1 MMAARGLARL
11 FALFFALFLVCGAV
25 RADEIEIR
33 EAELRVGD
41 DGIVL
46 NAEFS
51 FDLNARLAEAVRN
64 GIPLYFVVE
73 FELTR
78 PRWYWFDE
86 KTLTRSLQLRL
97 SYHALSRQYRVSTG
111 ALHLS
116 FATLEQAEGVMRRVR
131 NWVLAERLSLP
142 AEAEFEAAVRM
153 RLDRTLLPKP
163 FQLSALTNSEWHL
176 ESPWKKFPLRVP
188 PASPAPVESR
198 ESARGEAR

>member
-1 MMAARGLARL
+1 MAVRRIAPVLALMLGLLLA
-11 FALFFALFLVCGAV
+11 CDIV
-25 RADEIEIR
+25 RADEIEVR
-33 EAELRVGD
+33 ETELRAGE
-41 DGIVL
+41 DGLVL

-51 FDLNARLAEAVRN
+51 FDLNARLTDAVRN

-131 NWVLAERLSLP
+131 NWVLVERSLLQADAEYEEIGR
-142 AEAEFEAAVRM
+142 AHV
-153 RLDRTLLPKP
+153 
-163 FQLSALTNSEWHL
+163 
-176 ESPWKKFPLRVP
+176 
-188 PASPAPVESR
+188 
-198 ESARGEAR
+198 

>member
-1 MMAARGLARL
+1 MRRTAQLLAL
-11 FALFFALFLVCGAV
+11 LLGLFLAGGVA

-33 EAELRVGD
+33 ETELRFGE
-41 DGIVL
+41 DGLVL

-51 FDLNARLAEAVRN
+51 FDLNARLADAVRN

-86 KTLTRSLQLRL
+86 KTLTRSLQMRL
-97 SYHALSRQYRVSTG
+97 SYHALSRQYRLSTG
-111 ALHLS
+111 ALSLS
-116 FATLEQAEGVMRRVR
+116 FATLDQAEGVMRRVR
-131 NWVLAERLSLP
+131 NWVIAERPSLP
-142 AEAEFEAAVRM
+142 ADAEFEAAVRM

-176 ESPWKKFPLRVP
+176 ESTWKKFPLRVP
-188 PASPAPVESR
+188 SSAPAPVESR
-198 ESARGEAR
+198 ESARGDAR

>member
-1 MMAARGLARL
+1 MHRTAQMLAL
-11 FALFFALFLVCGAV
+11 LLGLFLAFGTA

-33 EAELRVGD
+33 EAELRVSEEGL
-41 DGIVL
+41 VL

-51 FDLNARLAEAVRN
+51 FDLNARLADAVRN
-64 GIPLYFVVE
+64 GIPLYFLVE

-86 KTLTRSLQLRL
+86 KTLTRSLQMRL
-97 SYHALSRQYRVSTG
+97 SYHALSRQYRLSTG

-116 FATLEQAEGVMRRVR
+116 FATLDQAEGVMRRVR
-131 NWVLAERLSLP
+131 NWVIAERNSLP
-142 AEAEFEAAVRM
+142 ADADFEAAVRM

-176 ESPWKKFPLRVP
+176 ESPWKRFPFRLQST
-188 PASPAPVESR
+188 SPAPVESR
-198 ESARGEAR
+198 ESTRGDAR

>member
-1 MMAARGLARL
+1 MRRTAQLLAL
-11 FALFFALFLVCGAV
+11 LLGLFLAGGAA

-33 EAELRVGD
+33 ETELRFGE
-41 DGIVL
+41 DGLVL

-51 FDLNARLAEAVRN
+51 FDLNARLADAVRN

-86 KTLTRSLQLRL
+86 KTLTRSLQMRL
-97 SYHALSRQYRVSTG
+97 SYHALSRQYRLSTG
-111 ALHLS
+111 ALSLS
-116 FATLEQAEGVMRRVR
+116 FATLDQAEGVMRRVR
-131 NWVLAERLSLP
+131 NWVIAERPSYP
-142 AEAEFEAAVRM
+142 ADAEFEAAVRM

-176 ESPWKKFPLRVP
+176 ESTWKKFPLRVP
-188 PASPAPVESR
+188 SSAPAPVESR
-198 ESARGEAR
+198 ESVRGDAR